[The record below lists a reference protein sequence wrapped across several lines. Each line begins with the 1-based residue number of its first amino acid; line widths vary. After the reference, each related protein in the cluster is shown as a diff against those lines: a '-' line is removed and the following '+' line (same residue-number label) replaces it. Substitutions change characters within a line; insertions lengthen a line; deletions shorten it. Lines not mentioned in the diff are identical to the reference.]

1 MKNDVASSFNHLH
14 QDLNQQ
20 SFSNIFWH
28 IETNM
33 VNAIPNLFFH
43 VQRLP
48 AALYRVIKYI
58 FENRTNGADACN
70 VRVYRIQCESH

>member
-1 MKNDVASSFNHLH
+1 MPSIAY
-14 QDLNQQ
+14 
-20 SFSNIFWH
+20 
-28 IETNM
+28 
-33 VNAIPNLFFH
+33 FFH

-70 VRVYRIQCESH
+70 VRVYRMQCARHLGLLYYMRVLYFSNSIIEQIDETVL